1 MFKILIIQNSFTLGV
16 LEGLV
21 ALSSEKGCKT
31 LTSGQSV
38 HLEIIA
44 NKCNTAGAH
53 GKERVSSV

>member
-1 MFKILIIQNSFTLGV
+1 MFTLGE

-31 LTSGQSV
+31 LIAGQSV

-44 NKCNTAGAH
+44 NKCDTAGAH
-53 GKERVSSV
+53 GKEGVSSLSHGFY